1 MYKAGRRML
10 KRRAVYFYSESWVT
24 DAVVLGNSSHNV
36 YRFLRMRFRDIKKPP
51 AHQSAAALETVL
63 KFSQKTF
70 LSSDRAGF

>member
-1 MYKAGRRML
+1 MYKARQKLLRQ
-10 KRRAVYFYSESWVT
+10 ATVHFYSESVVT
-24 DAVVLGNSSHNV
+24 DAVVLGNSSHSV
-36 YRFLRMRFRDIKKPP
+36 YRFLRMRFRGIKKPP

>member
-1 MYKAGRRML
+1 MYKARQKLLRQA
-10 KRRAVYFYSESWVT
+10 AVHFYSESLVT
-24 DAVVLGNSSHNV
+24 DAVVLGNSFHSV

-70 LSSDRAGF
+70 LSSDWAGF